1 MRSVDTIFAA
11 LLKPIDRGAFKELV
25 ERHDADAYDKSFS
38 SWRHLVALLYA
49 QLSGADSL
57 RAVVAGWNAH
67 AHHHYHLGGGPL
79 ARSTLADANRRRP
92 AGVFAALFESMA
104 AALDRGGRAEGRAMV
119 RLLDATPIPLG
130 PLCACATWNGR
141 IRGLKMHLV
150 YDPAADRPSQVEV
163 TTATVNDVAIGRT
176 VPLEPGATYVFDKGY
191 CHYGWWTEIA
201 AAGAGFVT
209 RPKSNVRWHVLA
221 TRAVPDPA
229 GDGFRVLED
238 CEVALAS
245 RGDSKLP
252 LRLRRLRVEREDTR
266 RGGGTVITLLTNDL
280 RRSAVEIGAL
290 YKTRWQIELLFRW
303 IKQHLKIKRFLGRN
317 ENAIRLQILAARIA
331 FALLRIAARRHGLR
345 ALPALRLAE
354 LAGAGLFT
362 RKPLAR
368 IDKPPEIHP
377 HRRQPS
383 GSPNQYAFSYA

>member
-1 MRSVDTIFAA
+1 MRYVDSIFAA
-11 LLKPIDRGAFKELV
+11 LLKPIDRRAFKGLV
-25 ERHDADAYDKSFS
+25 ERHAADAYDKSFG
-38 SWRHLVALLYA
+38 SWQHLVALLYA

-92 AGVFAALFESMA
+92 AGPFAALFESVA
-104 AALDRGGRAEGRAMV
+104 AQLDRGGRAEGRAML

-130 PLCACATWNGR
+130 PLSACATWNGR

-150 YDPAADRPSQVEV
+150 YDPAADRPGRVEI
-163 TTATVNDVAIGRT
+163 TSATVNDIAVGRT

-201 AAGAGFVT
+201 AAGACFVT
-209 RPKSNVRWHVLA
+209 RPKSNARWRVIA

-229 GDGFRVLED
+229 GDGFRVLAD
-238 CEVALAS
+238 DEVALAS

-266 RGGGTVITLLTNDL
+266 RRGGTVITLLTNDL
-280 RRSAVEIGAL
+280 QRSAVEIGAL

-303 IKQHLKIKRFLGRN
+303 IKQHLKIKRFLGRS
-317 ENAIRLQILAARIA
+317 ENAIRLQILAAMIA
-331 FALLRIAARRHGLR
+331 FALLRLAARRHLL
-345 ALPALRLAE
+345 ALPALRLTE
-354 LAGAGLFT
+354 LAGACLFT

-368 IDKPPEIHP
+368 IDKPPETHP

-383 GSPNQYAFSYA
+383 VSPNQYAFSYV